1 MIKNITIESVNHNG
15 QLRVCLKFEKDDEIL
30 LLLQKSLTDLKWSA
44 TLQCWHIPYSRDVKT
59 KLFQVCRGN
68 YWVDCA
74 NFKPLKIETPKN
86 IYVQAKYIL
95 PELAPEIEDKIKSF
109 KNYLLAKRYSDNTV
123 EVYME
128 TLKRFLRFHSTKNL
142 SEIKNDDIIDFN
154 INYILKNG
162 LSESFQNQV
171 INSVKLFFRKIQN
184 ININVDLIERPR
196 REKKL
201 PNVLS
206 KEEVKST
213 INSLVNVKHKTML
226 SLIYSCGLRC
236 GEALRLK
243 PNHVDSK
250 RNILIIQQSKGKKD
264 RIVPLSDKTIEMLRN
279 YYKSYRPL
287 EYLFEGQAPG
297 TQYDQRSLQQVLK
310 KAVFKAGITK
320 PVTLHWLRHS
330 YATHLL
336 EAGTDLRYIQE
347 ILGHSSSRTT
357 EIYTHVSTKS
367 IQQIKSPFDD
377 L

>member
-30 LLLQKSLTDLKWSA
+30 LLLQKSLIDLKWSA
-44 TLQCWHIPYSRDVKT
+44 TLHCWHIPYSGDVKT

-68 YWVDCA
+68 YWIDCT
-74 NFKPLKIETPKN
+74 NFKPLKIETPKSV
-86 IYVQAKYIL
+86 YVQAKYTL
-95 PELAPEIEDKIKSF
+95 PELAPEIEVKIKSF

-184 ININVDLIERPR
+184 VNINVDLIERPR

-236 GEALRLK
+236 GELLRLK

-250 RNILIIQQSKGKKD
+250 RNILIVQQSKGKKD
-264 RIVPLSDKTIEMLRN
+264 RIVPLSDKTIEMLRS
-279 YYKSYRPL
+279 YYISYRP
-287 EYLFEGQAPG
+287 
-297 TQYDQRSLQQVLK
+297 
-310 KAVFKAGITK
+310 KARITK